1 MHLRRVTP
9 GSREERVGAAAAA
22 GPGRA
27 LGGTRTTKRARR
39 RARLERGVSA
49 EAAARARGHKPTT
62 AAGCIPEH
70 RELRTESFLGRGS
83 KGGRNISASMQ
94 SQAPGRE
101 PGRAPAKRKQ
111 RRPAGHD
118 DETDD
123 DERRR
128 KTPLRGLL
136 RDFLEQQLRL
146 EVQRHE
152 MMERQARERLFF
164 EEQWRQSMQ
173 RMERERLVLER
184 VWMEREEQRRMK
196 EEARA
201 ERRDQLLTS
210 LLTSLLHG
218 DL

>member
-1 MHLRRVTP
+1 MK
-9 GSREERVGAAAAA
+9 SDGARGA
-22 GPGRA
+22 GGE
-27 LGGTRTTKRARR
+27 GGCCCRSGGARGDDRTRKTARR

-49 EAAARARGHKPTT
+49 EAPATARGHY
-62 AAGCIPEH
+62 H
-70 RELRTESFLGRGS
+70 RWLHPSLSTGQRKLRTESSVGRGS
-83 KGGRNISASMQ
+83 KGRRIISANMQ
-94 SQAPGRE
+94 SQAPGSE

-111 RRPAGHD
+111 RRAAGD
-118 DETDD
+118 GETDDDGD

-128 KTPLRGLL
+128 KVRGLL
-136 RDFLEQQLRL
+136 RDFFEQQLRL
-146 EVQRHE
+146 DVQRHE
-152 MMERQARERLFF
+152 TMERHARERLFF

-184 VWMEREEQRRMK
+184 AWMEREEQRRMR

-210 LLTSLLHG
+210 LLTRLLHG